1 MKTFTLG
8 LAFTLAAGMSAFG
21 GTTTDEMTLT
31 SGASTVTITDNG
43 VGDGNAANG
52 TITYSNANFD
62 GWNISVASGT
72 SKSPGLTAFGLD
84 LASLTA
90 TCASGGCTSD
100 TLTVTYSDINFSVPV
115 GIGGFTTTYS
125 STQTG
130 VGTTTEQ
137 AYFSNL
143 NTIFS
148 QQNSIGS
155 LLSFNS
161 SSVGSVN
168 GGTVAATPNYS
179 LTLIQTF
186 KDTSGAVSFSTDGN
200 ITNSVPEPASIFLFG
215 TVLALSAGAFRRRK
229 KS

>member
-8 LAFTLAAGMSAFG
+8 LAVTLATALGAFA
-21 GTTTDEMTLT
+21 TSTTDEMTLVSGT
-31 SGASTVTITDNG
+31 SSVTITDNG
-43 VGDGNAANG
+43 VGDSNGAAG
-52 TITYSNANFD
+52 TITYSNSNFD
-62 GWNISVASGT
+62 GWNISVASGST
-72 SKSPGLTAFGLD
+72 KSPSLTAFGID

-100 TLTVTYSDINFSVPV
+100 TLYVTYSDINFNVATP
-115 GIGGFTTTYS
+115 INGFMSTYS

-130 VGTTTEQ
+130 SGVTTET

-148 QQNSIGS
+148 EQNIIGS
-155 LLSFNS
+155 TLSFS
-161 SSVGSVN
+161 SSSEGVVT
-168 GGTVAATPNYS
+168 GGTVAAGPTYS
-179 LTLIQTF
+179 LTLVQSF

-200 ITNSVPEPASIFLFG
+200 ITSDVPEPASIFLFG

-229 KS
+229 RS